1 MLDVEISPPSGGDGP
16 SDSPANV
23 AEESIPP
30 KVAGEP
36 WGSVAILKWGT
47 LHIYARYIINV

>member
-1 MLDVEISPPSGGDGP
+1 MLDVEISPPSGGDGS

-30 KVAGEP
+30 KVAGE
-36 WGSVAILKWGT
+36 
-47 LHIYARYIINV
+47 Y

>member
-1 MLDVEISPPSGGDGP
+1 MLDVEISPPSGGDGT

-30 KVAGEP
+30 KVAGEY
-36 WGSVAILKWGT
+36 WGSVANLP
-47 LHIYARYIINV
+47 Y